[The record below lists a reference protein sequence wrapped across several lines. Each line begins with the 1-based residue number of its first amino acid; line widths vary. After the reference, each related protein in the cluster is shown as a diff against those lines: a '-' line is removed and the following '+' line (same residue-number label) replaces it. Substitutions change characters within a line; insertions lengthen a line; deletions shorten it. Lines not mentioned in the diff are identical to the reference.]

1 MYFVSSSVSIVVP
14 STRCGYIA
22 GNFYWLF
29 KSDLFS
35 AMVPCSFPDN
45 NVRARFLHIH
55 VGSLKNDCQD
65 TAAKSYSGSA
75 VWK

>member
-1 MYFVSSSVSIVVP
+1 MAILQAIFTDYLKVI
-14 STRCGYIA
+14 Y
-22 GNFYWLF
+22 
-29 KSDLFS
+29 LFS

-65 TAAKSYSGSA
+65 TAAKSYSGYA
-75 VWK
+75 V